1 MINQLILIGCS
12 KSKLD
17 HQRPAY
23 CLYTGDLFK
32 KQMQY
37 ADDILQPANQ
47 YNSKVMILSAKHGLL
62 ELDKVIKPYDLSLN
76 DFNAFELS
84 RWASK
89 VEQQINDLFIDFK
102 SVVFLAGKKY
112 REPLS
117 SLLLSSFSPFKIQE
131 PLKGMGIGLQKQFI
145 LNAIYEKKELLRDSA
160 KNTILPELNAFEKK
174 WILTYGKG
182 IRI

>member
-76 DFNAFELS
+76 D
-84 RWASK
+84 
-89 VEQQINDLFIDFK
+89 LFIDFK

-117 SLLLSSFSPFKIQE
+117 SLLLSSFSPFKILE